1 MSKYHK
7 LAWNDEAKQKAR
19 EEIHKHKPWLKS
31 TGAKTKE
38 GKEKS
43 KMNALK
49 NDLVLHGLMKELDIL
64 LRKQKE
70 LNSIIKNNNFYKYI
84 N

>member
-38 GKEKS
+38 GKEIS

-49 NDLVLHGLMKELDIL
+49 NDFVLHSLIKEFDKL
-64 LRKQKE
+64 LKEQKE
-70 LNSIIKNNNFYKYI
+70 RNKLI
-84 N
+84 NI

>member
-7 LAWNDEAKQKAR
+7 LSWNDEAKQKAR
-19 EEIHKHKPWLKS
+19 EEIYKHKPWQKS

-38 GKEKS
+38 GKEIS

-49 NDLVLHGLMKELDIL
+49 SNYIL
-64 LRKQKE
+64 YCLQKE
-70 LNSIIKNNNFYKYI
+70 LNELLQSQKKYI
-84 N
+84 